1 MRIVFC
7 LNDISIVGGI
17 ERVTIVKA
25 NALAAIEGN
34 EVWIIT
40 ALSMGRTIYKIDE
53 RVRIVNLKVDYYKD
67 DWGKNRLQQF
77 INIYLKNKEHRH
89 KMHDVLRSICPD
101 IVVSTGS
108 MEKLFLPFF
117 SDLDCV
123 FVREIHF
130 TSDYRHIIGNSL
142 YTKILYRMGEF
153 CDYKFVIKK
162 YDQVVVLTQEDKDRF
177 WKNNNK
183 VVVIP
188 NPISIQHNQYSVLK
202 NKTAISIGR
211 LEREKNYGSLVHS
224 WVKVH
229 TEHNDWKLEIWGAGT
244 ERENLERMINNLS
257 LQDSVLLKGL
267 TDDVISVLE
276 KASIFVM
283 SSKHEG
289 FCLAI
294 TEAMSCGLPVVSYDC
309 PCGPK
314 DIITEGKDGF
324 LVPMGD
330 EQALAKRICY
340 LIEHENERRTMGD
353 AALEKSKQYA
363 LDIIIEKW
371 MNLFK
376 NLMGKSKR

>member
-1 MRIVFC
+1 
-7 LNDISIVGGI
+7 
-17 ERVTIVKA
+17 
-25 NALAAIEGN
+25 
-34 EVWIIT
+34 
-40 ALSMGRTIYKIDE
+40 
-53 RVRIVNLKVDYYKD
+53 
-67 DWGKNRLQQF
+67 
-77 INIYLKNKEHRH
+77 
-89 KMHDVLRSICPD
+89 
-101 IVVSTGS
+101 
-108 MEKLFLPFF
+108 MEKLFLPSF

-123 FVREIHF
+123 FVREIHSS
-130 TSDYRHIIGNSL
+130 SDYRQKAGNSL
-142 YTKILYRMGEF
+142 YTKILYRISEF
-153 CDYKFVIKK
+153 YDYKFVIKK
-162 YDQVVVLTQEDKDRF
+162 YDQVVVLTREDKDRF

-202 NKTAISIGR
+202 NKTVISIGR

-229 TEHNDWKLEIWGAGT
+229 AEHNDWKLEIWGAGS
-244 ERENLERMINNLS
+244 ERKNLENVINNLS
-257 LQDSVLLKGL
+257 LQDSVLLKGV

-283 SSKHEG
+283 SSKYEG

-294 TEAMSCGLPVVSYDC
+294 LEAMSCGLPVVSYDC

-340 LIEHENERRTMGD
+340 LIEHEDERRTMGD

-363 LDIIIEKW
+363 QDIIIDKW

-376 NLMGKSKR
+376 NLLRRDKR

>member
-7 LNDISIVGGI
+7 LNDISLVGGI

-25 NALAAIEGN
+25 NALAAMEGN
-34 EVWIIT
+34 EVWIFT
-40 ALSMGRTIYKIDE
+40 ALSQGRTIYNIDE
-53 RVRIVNLKVDYYKD
+53 RVRIINLMVDYYKD
-67 DWGKNRLQQF
+67 DWKKNRLQQL

-89 KMHDVLRSICPD
+89 KMHDVLCSICPD

-108 MEKLFLPFF
+108 MEKLFLPSF

-123 FVREIHF
+123 FVREIHS
-130 TSDYRHIIGNSL
+130 TSDYRRKIGNSL
-142 YTKILYRMGEF
+142 YTKVLYRIGEF
-153 CDYKFVIKK
+153 YDYKFVINK
-162 YDQVVVLTQEDKDRF
+162 YDQLVVLTQEDKDRL
-177 WKNNNK
+177 WKNNKK

-188 NPISIQHNQYSVLK
+188 NPITIQHHQYSVLK
-202 NKTAISIGR
+202 NKTVISIGR

-229 TEHNDWKLEIWGAGT
+229 AEHNDWKLEIWGAGS
-244 ERENLERMINNLS
+244 ERENLESMISNLS
-257 LQDSVLLKGL
+257 LQDSVMLKGL

-283 SSKHEG
+283 SSKYEG

-294 TEAMSCGLPVVSYDC
+294 LEAMSCGLPVVSYDC

-324 LVPMGD
+324 LVPIGD
-330 EQALAKRICY
+330 EQALAERICY
-340 LIEHENERRTMGD
+340 LIEHEDERRTMGN

-363 LDIIIEKW
+363 LDIIIDKW
-371 MNLFK
+371 MSLFK
-376 NLMGKSKR
+376 NLLRRDKR